1 MLDELRDRL
10 KEQERLIT
18 EYNTVSEKYFRLA
31 VNLHQALIEFLS
43 NASIDVLDVQHRVK
57 KFDSFYEKVQR
68 KGYVKPFEEMED
80 ICGLRIICYYP
91 SDLDKISEL
100 IKNEFE
106 VLEST
111 DKADL
116 LEPDRFGY
124 RSLHFIIVVK
134 REWLN
139 APNYRGLDGL
149 KAEIQVRTI
158 LMHAWADVEHK
169 LAYKR
174 KEHVPPQ
181 LRRRLSQ
188 LSALFEVADQHLDSL
203 REEREEY
210 KQLLTHDKK
219 RRVVVFDAS
228 KGLNV
233 DNLQAVLDY
242 HFPDRQRVEQDTP
255 KLLDEMLEHGI
266 TIEAFEDGYFRVKDI
281 LLQSEKELFSLD
293 EDMLPEQENRMSQT
307 GIVRHI
313 LDLTHDTY
321 WRARKNKVP
330 PHVVENV
337 RKWKA
342 VISKKQA

>member
-1 MLDELRDRL
+1 MLDKLRDMDN
-10 KEQERLIT
+10 LIT
-18 EYNTVSEKYFRLA
+18 EYNRLFFKYTRLA
-31 VNLHQALIEFLS
+31 ENLHQALIEFLS
-43 NASIDVLDVQHRVK
+43 NAGIDVLGVQHRVK
-57 KFDSFYEKVQR
+57 EFDSFHEKVQR
-68 KGYVKPFEEMED
+68 KGYVNAFEEVED

-91 SDLDKISEL
+91 SDLDKISKL

-111 DKADL
+111 DKADV

-124 RSLHFIIVVK
+124 RSLHFIITVK

-174 KEHVPPQ
+174 KEHVPSQ

-210 KQLLTHDKK
+210 KQLLIHDKEG
-219 RRVVVFDAS
+219 RVVVFDAS

-242 HFPDRQRVEQDTP
+242 HFPDRERVEQDTAR
-255 KLLDEMLEHGI
+255 LLDEMLEHGI
-266 TIEAFEDGYFRVKDI
+266 TMEAIEDGYFRVKDI
-281 LLQSEKELFSLD
+281 LLQSEKELFVAD
-293 EDMLPEQENRMSQT
+293 ENISPGQERRWAQT
-307 GIVRHI
+307 GIVRRI

-321 WRARKNKVP
+321 WSAREKKVP
-330 PHVVENV
+330 PYVAEDV
-337 RKWKA
+337 RKWRA
-342 VISKKQA
+342 IISKKQA

>member
-1 MLDELRDRL
+1 MADELRDKLRE
-10 KEQERLIT
+10 KNELIT
-18 EYNTVSEKYFRLA
+18 EYNRVSEKYFRLSL
-31 VNLHQALIEFLS
+31 NLNQALVEFLS
-43 NASIDVLDVQHRVK
+43 NAGINVLDVQRRVK
-57 KFDSFYEKVQR
+57 AFDSFYEKVQR
-68 KGYVKPFEEMED
+68 KSYARAFDEMED

-100 IKNEFE
+100 IKSEFE

-124 RSLHFIIVVK
+124 RSLHFIVTIK
-134 REWLN
+134 KEWLK

-203 REEREEY
+203 REEREKY
-210 KQLLTHDKK
+210 KQLFIYDKEK
-219 RRVVVFDAS
+219 KVVAFDAS

-242 HFPDRQRVEQDTP
+242 HFPDRERIEQDTAR
-255 KLLDEMLEHGI
+255 LLDELLEHGI
-266 TIEAFEDGYFRVKDI
+266 TIEAIEDGYFRVKDI
-281 LLQSEKELFSLD
+281 LLQSEKELFAAD
-293 EDMLPEQENRMSQT
+293 ENILPEQERKWTQT
-307 GIVRHI
+307 GIVREI

-321 WRARKNKVP
+321 WSVRKKKVP
-330 PHVVENV
+330 PYVVEHI
-337 RKWKA
+337 RKWRDI
-342 VISKKQA
+342 ISEK